1 MVGQIQLQHGLQAL
15 VALEML
21 GLRILLNGMTE
32 MEMAGVTIRLE
43 LPRTFVPMTLE
54 LQLVQL
60 KAETDGAVSTLTVMV
75 ASISTSLWL

>member
-21 GLRILLNGMTE
+21 GLRILRNGMTE
-32 MEMAGVTIRLE
+32 MEMAEVTIRLE
-43 LPRTFVPMTLE
+43 LLQTFVPMMLE
-54 LQLVQL
+54 LQLAQP

-75 ASISTSLWL
+75 GLT